1 MLDERYLGV
10 VRNYAAKAVNLT
22 DFQSKRY
29 GNSEKAG
36 ISNVREGGTYA

>member
-10 VRNYAAKAVNLT
+10 VRNYAAKAVKLT

-29 GNSEKAG
+29 GNSEKVE
-36 ISNVREGGTYA
+36 ISSLRKGGTYA